1 MFSRGTSRANKQLV
15 LGVLGIPRESRN
27 ERYLGLPVHIGAARS
42 REFRFLKDKIWLR
55 IQGWKEKLLSK
66 AGKEILIKAVALAI
80 PTYAMSCFDL
90 TKALCEE
97 ISAMICRYW
106 WNNQED
112 KNKCHWVSWEQ
123 LSRSKDDG
131 GLGFRDLHIFNMAM
145 LARQGWRMLQSQDS
159 LCCQVLKALYYP
171 NTSILEAV
179 PKDGMSYTWRSILR
193 GVELLKQ
200 GIIWRIGTGEE
211 VDAFD
216 DPWIP
221 RGSTRRPRTHN
232 ILNEKMRVCDLID
245 QTTVTWDEELIKSLF
260 DEEDAK
266 EILSIPLRP
275 KMEDWVAWH
284 YDKKGEF
291 SVKSAY
297 RLGVSIRDAQ
307 LIADASSSI
316 STEPKNKVWSKL
328 WNLKLPGKVKIFSWR
343 LCQNSPPTRMNIK
356 RKRVELDTRCPMC
369 YRMDEDGGHLF
380 LKCKCVKH
388 IWRCLLLEDVRQFL
402 LSAPNA
408 TAMFE
413 SIWTLPSNTQS
424 MVLVLFWDWWTTRN
438 KKSAEGKE
446 RTVEETCHIIQRH
459 WVDFQIKPGGE
470 SKGTISNI
478 MTAKLEDRWSKPQEN
493 WVS

>member
-1 MFSRGTSRANKQLV
+1 
-15 LGVLGIPRESRN
+15 
-27 ERYLGLPVHIGAARS
+27 
-42 REFRFLKDKIWLR
+42 
-55 IQGWKEKLLSK
+55 
-66 AGKEILIKAVALAI
+66 
-80 PTYAMSCFDL
+80 
-90 TKALCEE
+90 
-97 ISAMICRYW
+97 
-106 WNNQED
+106 
-112 KNKCHWVSWEQ
+112 
-123 LSRSKDDG
+123 
-131 GLGFRDLHIFNMAM
+131 
-145 LARQGWRMLQSQDS
+145 
-159 LCCQVLKALYYP
+159 LYYP

-388 IWRCLLLEDVRQFL
+388 IWRSLLLEDVRQFL

-413 SIWTLPSNTQS
+413 SIWTLPSNMQS

-446 RTVEETCHIIQRH
+446 RTVEETCHMIQRH

-478 MTAKLEDRWSKPQEN
+478 TTAKLEDRWSKPQEN
-493 WVS
+493 WVKVNFDAAFRAESRIGAWGYIARSDDGDCIGAAAGKLRYIRDPLQAEAEAGLAAVEGAAAMGLNRVVFESDSKNLVSALRDKKQDLSVIGVLLKEMRSICIVSFQSFKFQFVSRKINGVAHSLA